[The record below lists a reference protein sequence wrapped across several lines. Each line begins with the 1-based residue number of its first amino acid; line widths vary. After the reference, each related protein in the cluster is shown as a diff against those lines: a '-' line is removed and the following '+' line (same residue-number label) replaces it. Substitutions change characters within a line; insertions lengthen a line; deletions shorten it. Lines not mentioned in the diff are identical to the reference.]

1 MRWRDVKQG
10 KITQP
15 TYAKED
21 KNLPPY
27 APNTLR
33 AKAFITDA
41 FLLSMPIFYIV
52 VYLVFDGLR
61 GESGI
66 EGDKLMGWIYVLFPL
81 GIIVSLFS
89 SISGQTPGL
98 KSQNLKLI
106 DNNTDKKP
114 NFILSFLRFVFFN
127 IAFFSGVGLL
137 VGLFRKDS
145 RGIADLLSGTS
156 IIKTD
161 SSGT

>member
-10 KITQP
+10 KITECSEI
-15 TYAKED
+15 KED
-21 KNLPPY
+21 KNLPSY
-27 APNTLR
+27 ASNTLR

-61 GESGI
+61 GEGGV
-66 EGDKLMGWIYVLFPL
+66 EGHRMMSWVYILLPL
-81 GIIVSLFS
+81 GIIVALFG

-98 KSQNLKLI
+98 KSQNLRLI
-106 DNNTDKKP
+106 DNSSGKKP
-114 NFILSFLRFVFFN
+114 NFILSFLRFIFFN
-127 IAFFSGVGLL
+127 IAFFSGIGLL
-137 VGLFRKDS
+137 VGLFRNDG

-156 IIKTD
+156 IIKEND
-161 SSGT
+161 A